1 MLKDVKK
8 MQKRTIFCNF
18 ALHFSLFCFEFSLF
32 SVSLP
37 ENMIM

>member
-18 ALHFSLFCFEFSLF
+18 APHFSLYSSFLCNFALEMCLKTK
-32 SVSLP
+32 
-37 ENMIM
+37 